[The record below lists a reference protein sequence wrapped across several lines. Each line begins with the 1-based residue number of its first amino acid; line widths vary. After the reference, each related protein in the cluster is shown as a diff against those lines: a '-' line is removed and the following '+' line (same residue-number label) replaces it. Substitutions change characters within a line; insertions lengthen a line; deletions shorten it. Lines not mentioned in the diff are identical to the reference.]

1 MANIITDPEFI
12 IFPDAGANAFRGEKG
27 FTPESNFW
35 NEPFPDT
42 LLTVKG
48 NIARFEKTWNKTHS
62 SLKNRR
68 CALTVEIEKSDGST
82 QIIEIGTFL
91 IETISQNESETM
103 IQLNDLSKAL
113 IDTPA
118 DSVKSG
124 FQWYRNVPVKI
135 LVEELIKKVYP
146 DPRNGEVPRDY
157 IIEGIRPPSPTGE
170 YIISSLG
177 KPPGFA
183 RITGNE
189 TTDLCYSI
197 AKHDFGQ
204 GEMIYLG
211 IGNNLYEYDEINQVY
226 YFIGKVENSNPDYPN
241 TFNIKK
247 LWHNESDLDYL
258 YGMAWPKEDLVST
271 ELSDDTE
278 FGIARKFA
286 CPVGSEF
293 IIFKA
298 TREQIIILFDST
310 VETITGSDTVHPKL
324 FSGEYHI
331 VPPYFKTV
339 WTTETYFSITHSGL
353 ENNFTQVYFEGAK
366 WRQWLGVNNTNHDF
380 YQSHVG
386 YGNLTSTNPR
396 YRKPIGTNYVLGENI
411 YWGRQY
417 NLAIPFAQNIGFSCN
432 FNQNLVVPSWVQGIN
447 RDQGE
452 QCFGHSV
459 PIPPNIGV
467 WFNYGVQNAYTEWQ
481 FQRNRIVIK
490 AVNSLTSNFD
500 KIREGDIRTNFI
512 VNSGISNSPEGV
524 SIPYEVDEIFN
535 GYIPSIPYSPK
546 NPVYEHLPYANLGLI
561 NFDPG
566 YLAYYGE
573 FFYSE
578 VHANTDGHGF
588 SVLPMPY
595 IKYTSGQKGSVEF
608 IQDYGTLG
616 GIFYQTYTKQ
626 NFTSNDKIHPR
637 FRLIDAKDIVTNIPD
652 GGYPEQNITTVLDMH
667 LDCYIYDIETGIH
680 YSLTNLDYNNFKRTT
695 GTSKTY
701 PKQITAVAVN
711 GLTLAITSMT
721 YPNKNDY
728 TYFTENEAAPYSYV
742 DQCVLSGTSTA
753 TLTNR
758 GYFADQCFTDAIWIE
773 NSTGTTR
780 VILSSYDP
788 SRILNENSTFDY
800 RRPNLGTPYAL
811 WLHTLTNSNISQWTS
826 YSNDQ
831 KRKLTKSELN
841 QRIYYVDV
849 ENRNEDIGGMKL
861 QQIDYTDSFDTSIIE
876 GIELYTAVDALSVSD
891 ANSIGDWVSVIEPG
905 HCAIAAVLTL
915 YNGYGISCTFS
926 DDTSP
931 FIFCGMHYPVTSLEE
946 NLIASTRY
954 QITITASCEAGTVYG
969 GNLNFYLH
977 YKSSI
982 YGETSILL
990 NTIHITRDYTSQ
1002 SFTFILPGDYIH
1014 DAVNNIRFW
1023 LFRRNSDGGSIPPI
1037 IGDTFTIT
1045 DLSIIRET
1053 TLSNDL
1059 ENSLGFISDVVY
1071 GDTNELSNLE
1081 VIEYENDGNEVVY
1094 GVTDGYYENPINKLT
1109 KKNHLW
1115 KYDKYLSGIIEL
1127 ADLSSMN
1134 IWDAIT
1140 DLAYAFNYVTG
1151 FSNNIFFFMPKAIN
1165 NDPDL
1170 ILDIDNDG
1178 ILKITKTQDYKVEN
1192 IIRTTPY
1199 RVRKGEIEWTVI
1211 TVPNESTTNDIGRQN
1226 LTTELRIDQKD
1237 DLQKKV
1243 FLRVITPGLIP
1254 LALENEDGITSDIN
1268 GPTTIRFSYLIANN
1282 VIETKLTRDL
1292 TANSTSV
1299 ILPSLFG
1306 ENMEDQVSAGD
1317 IFVIDYTD
1325 ERTGDSYYYSRII
1338 RSIDY
1343 STNEIILESGIP
1355 QGFLAFTPVIIYRG
1369 FYTKDNILRN
1379 NKWSDS
1385 GVTIIMN
1392 GALTLEGENIKV
1404 NVASI
1409 NHLSVGNLVQL
1420 GDWPQEFKI
1429 IAIYSADNDN
1439 TNLQYPYIHIK
1450 PFRSE
1455 VYPLMQDYGN
1465 ELNGKIIK
1473 ASFVPFYDTPIE
1485 IGGSKVWLTFAIGS
1499 KGSFWS
1505 NSRGQDRI
1513 EIICPGLLLESDSQ
1527 SIITAADIDSIK
1539 KYGKFSKNLD
1549 SNKFIQISLAEYHTR
1564 LYLKWNSKP
1573 RLLFEVDDIIQA
1585 KDNGGQSYTIP
1596 YFKFLSIANRR
1607 LSNIRIISRKLLAR
1621 FPDFSIDCYIID
1633 HKINLK
1639 TFIQSIGLRAKD
1651 SY

>member
-197 AKHDFGQ
+197 AKHDFGL
-204 GEMIYLG
+204 GERIYLG

-226 YFIGKVENSNPDYPN
+226 YFIGKVENPNGNPDYPN

-258 YGMAWPKEDLVST
+258 YGMAWPKEEVISD
-271 ELSDDTE
+271 ELLDVDG
-278 FGIARKFA
+278 FGIEQQFA
-286 CPVGSEF
+286 CPVGNEF

-298 TREQIIILFDST
+298 NREVITILFDST
-310 VETITGSDTVHPKL
+310 VETITGSSTVHPKL
-324 FSGEYHI
+324 FSGEFHI
-331 VPPYFKTV
+331 VPPYYVSV
-339 WTTETYFSITHSGL
+339 WTDNSYYNALHPNYEHPWDESQVGAVAAEDWKAMLGGGGFFET
-353 ENNFTQVYFEGAK
+353 
-366 WRQWLGVNNTNHDF
+366 
-380 YQSHVG
+380 HVG
-386 YGNLTSTNPR
+386 YGNLTSSDPR
-396 YRKPIGTNYVLGENI
+396 FRQPITTQANLGSI
-411 YWGRQY
+411 HYWGRQY
-417 NLAIPFAQNIGFSCN
+417 NLAIPFVQNIGFSCN
-432 FNQNLVVPSWVQGIN
+432 FSQKRILPSWVDGMN
-447 RDQGE
+447 KESGE
-452 QCFGHSV
+452 KCFGFTV
-459 PIPPNIGV
+459 GIPI
-467 WFNYGVQNAYTEWQ
+467 YTLAWRHALHTNWNQ
-481 FQRNRIVIK
+481 HTRPRLFIK
-490 AVNSLTSNFD
+490 ATNSLISD
-500 KIREGDIRTNFI
+500 VEKIRDTDARVNFI
-512 VNSGISNSPEGV
+512 ASTNNIDGFTN
-524 SIPYEVDEIFN
+524 YEVDEVFN
-535 GYIPSIPYSPK
+535 GYVPSIPYAVK
-546 NPVYEHLPYANLGLI
+546 NPSYEHLPYPNTGI
-561 NFDPG
+561 IPFDPG

-573 FFYSE
+573 YFGSSNGYLYQGE
-578 VHANTDGHGF
+578 HYTM
-588 SVLPMPY
+588 PMPY
-595 IKYTSGQKGSVEF
+595 LKYTSGQKGSVEL
-608 IQDYGTLG
+608 IPDYGNKG

-626 NFTSNDKIHPR
+626 NFTSDDKIHPR
-637 FRLIDAKDIVTNIPD
+637 FRLIDAKDIVTDIPD
-652 GGYPEQNITTVLDMH
+652 GGHPEQNITTVLDMQ
-667 LDCYIYDIETGIH
+667 LDCYIYDIETGVH
-680 YSLTNLDYNNFKRTT
+680 YPLTNLDYNNFKRTT
-695 GTSKTY
+695 GTNKTY
-701 PKQITAVAVN
+701 PKQITAVAIN

-773 NSTGTTR
+773 NSVGTSR

-788 SRILNENSTFDY
+788 SRILNESSTFDT
-800 RRPNLGTPYAL
+800 RRPNLGSPYAL
-811 WLHTLTNSNISQWTS
+811 WLHTLTNSNITQWTN

-891 ANSIGDWVSVIEPG
+891 ANSIGDWVSVIELG
-905 HCAIAAVLTL
+905 HCSIDAVLTL
-915 YNGYGISCTFS
+915 YNGYGISCTFE
-926 DDTSP
+926 DATSP

-946 NLIASTRY
+946 NLIVSTRY

-1199 RVRKGEIEWTVI
+1199 RARKGEIEWTVI
-1211 TVPNESTTNDIGRQN
+1211 TTTNISTTNDIGRQN

-1254 LALENEDGITSDIN
+1254 LALENEDGTTSDIN
-1268 GPTTIRFSYLIANN
+1268 GPTTIRFAYLIANN

-1292 TANSTSV
+1292 TANSISV

-1306 ENMEDQVSAGD
+1306 ENTEDQVSAGD

-1325 ERTGDSYYYSRII
+1325 ETTGDSYYYSRII

-1343 STNEIILESGIP
+1343 NTNEIILESGIP